1 MPERRSRRR
10 SAGPVPATIRDVA
23 RVSKVSIATVS
34 RVFNDSTL
42 VSGTT
47 RQRVLASASRL
58 GYWPNG
64 IARSLITN
72 RTHTLGVLM
81 PDLHGEFFSEV
92 IHGLDLK
99 ARERGFHILVSRSS
113 STAEELTAALRSMRG
128 RVDGLIVMAPAL
140 DQAEAIGPLLGDLPT
155 VLLNPEGGSAGC
167 DSIAIANRDGAR
179 AMVRHLIRV
188 GHRHIA
194 LITGP
199 TDNIDSRQRLEGYQ
213 AAIRESDAEAAEDLV
228 SVGDFGE
235 RSGYDAAVK
244 ILERTPRPTAVFA
257 ANDYMAVGVIGAL
270 ADAGLSVPEDMAVVG
285 FDDIPLARYLTP
297 PLTTVHVDML
307 RLGERAVDLLLER
320 HSPGATDG
328 ATHGTSDGP
337 RQEILPTT
345 LVVRGSCGSRPPGAG
360 ESGGR
365 WNRIHPARGSRH

>member
-1 MPERRSRRR
+1 MPETRRRR
-10 SAGPVPATIRDVA
+10 SVGSAAATIRDVA

-34 RVFNDSTL
+34 RVFNESKL

-113 STAEELTAALRSMRG
+113 SSAEELTAALRSMRG
-128 RVDGLIVMAPAL
+128 RVDGLIVMAPVL
-140 DQAEAIGPLLGDLPT
+140 NQVDAIGPSLGDLPT
-155 VLLNPEGGSAGC
+155 VLLNPEAGNVDR
-167 DSIAIANRDGAR
+167 DSISIANRDGAR
-179 AMVRHLIRV
+179 AVVRHLIRL

-199 TDNIDSRQRLEGYQ
+199 ANNIDSRQRLEGYQ
-213 AAIRESDAEAAEDLV
+213 AAIRESDAESAEELV

-244 ILERTPRPTAVFA
+244 ILERTPQPTAIFA

-270 ADAGLSVPEDMAVVG
+270 ADAGLRVPEDMAVVG

-320 HSPGATDG
+320 HGPDAPG
-328 ATHGTSDGP
+328 SP
-337 RQEILPTT
+337 RQELLPTT
-345 LVVRGSCGSRPPGAG
+345 LVIRGSCGARPPGAG
-360 ESGGR
+360 ETGGR

>member
-1 MPERRSRRR
+1 MMPETRRRRR
-10 SAGPVPATIRDVA
+10 SAGSAAATIRDVA

-34 RVFNDSTL
+34 RVFNESKL

-113 STAEELTAALRSMRG
+113 SSADELTAALRSMRG
-128 RVDGLIVMAPAL
+128 RVDGLIVMAPVL
-140 DQAEAIGPLLGDLPT
+140 NQAEAIAPSLGDLPT
-155 VLLNPEGGSAGC
+155 VLLNPEAGSADR
-167 DSIAIANRDGAR
+167 DSISIENRDGAR
-179 AMVRHLIRV
+179 AVVRHLLRL

-199 TDNIDSRQRLEGYQ
+199 VNNIDSQQRLEGYQ
-213 AAIRESDAEAAEDLV
+213 AAIRESESAEELV
-228 SVGDFGE
+228 YVGDFGE

-244 ILERTPRPTAVFA
+244 ILERAPRPTAIFA

-270 ADAGLSVPEDMAVVG
+270 ADAGLRVPEDMAVVG

-307 RLGERAVDLLLER
+307 QLGERAVDLLLER
-320 HSPGATDG
+320 HGPDAP
-328 ATHGTSDGP
+328 AGP
-337 RQEILPTT
+337 RQELLPTT
-345 LVVRGSCGSRPPGAG
+345 LVIRGSCGARPPSEGQT
-360 ESGGR
+360 GGR

>member
-1 MPERRSRRR
+1 MMPETRRRRR
-10 SAGPVPATIRDVA
+10 SVGSAAATIRDVA

-64 IARSLITN
+64 IARSLITS

-99 ARERGFHILVSRSS
+99 ARERGFHILVTRASS
-113 STAEELTAALRSMRG
+113 NAEDLTTALRSMRG
-128 RVDGLIVMAPAL
+128 RVDGLIVMAPVL
-140 DQAEAIGPLLGDLPT
+140 DQADAIGPSLGDLPT
-155 VLLNPEGGSAGC
+155 VLLNPEAGSAQR
-167 DSIAIANRDGAR
+167 DSISIANREGAR
-179 AMVRHLIRV
+179 AVVRHLIRL
-188 GHRHIA
+188 GHRRIA

-199 TDNIDSRQRLEGYQ
+199 ARNIDSRQRLEGYQ
-213 AAIRESDAEAAEDLV
+213 DAIRESEAERSDDLV
-228 SVGDFGE
+228 YGGDFGE

-244 ILERTPRPTAVFA
+244 ILERSARPTAIFA

-270 ADAGLSVPEDMAVVG
+270 ADAGLRMPEDMAVVG

-307 RLGERAVDLLLER
+307 QLGERAVDLLLDRQGPEANR
-320 HSPGATDG
+320 S
-328 ATHGTSDGP
+328 P
-337 RQEILPTT
+337 RQELVPTT
-345 LVVRGSCGSRPPGAG
+345 LVIRGSCGAPPPGAG
-360 ESGGR
+360 ESGAR